1 MTEVRAEEGSAAGR
15 NSLKLVLDRVFG
27 SYFWGLNLATWA
39 VWIHSIV
46 SVSLAYQLTRST
58 LVVGLV
64 MAAQWSPQIV
74 LAPLSG
80 AMADRGNLRRQILLG
95 RSLAILGSG
104 GLAVWIAVVGAAAL
118 PVPALVGAGLVLGI
132 GFAIGGPA
140 LNAMLPL
147 LVRPSEL
154 PQAVALYNL
163 PGTLARVAGPVLGV
177 GIMVFAGPAQAF
189 AMAAAAHVVFALVIR
204 TLPLERTKR
213 IASNVGTSLL
223 GGFRYLRSDTGLLV
237 LLFGTAAVSIGA
249 DPAITLVPSLSEKLG
264 DDQALVGVLAASFGV
279 GAMAAYPVL
288 SVSRRLLGRVRTGA
302 GGAALLAVSTLVLA
316 VADLPWLAC
325 VLLGLAGVGMTLAV
339 TSFSTMLYERVAE
352 EFRGRVM
359 ALWTVALTG
368 SRALAG
374 TMNGL
379 IVDTFSL
386 EAALAVCSALVLV
399 AACLLPRLR

>member
-1 MTEVRAEEGSAAGR
+1 MTDVRAQEGSVAAR
-15 NSLKLVLDRVFG
+15 NSVKLVLDRVFG
-27 SYFWGLNLATWA
+27 SYFWALNLATWA

-46 SVSLAYQLTRST
+46 SVSLAYQLTKST

-64 MAAQWSPQIV
+64 TAAQWSPQIV

-95 RSLAILGSG
+95 RSLTIVGSG
-104 GLAVWIAVVGAAAL
+104 GLAVWIAAVGAEAL

-177 GIMVFAGPAQAF
+177 AIMVSAGPAQAF
-189 AMAAAAHVVFALVIR
+189 AMAAAAHIVFALVIR
-204 TLPLERTKR
+204 TLPLERMKR
-213 IASNVGTSLL
+213 TASNVKTSLL
-223 GGFRYLRSDTGLLV
+223 GGFRYLCSDIGLLV
-237 LLFGTAAVSIGA
+237 LIFGTAAVSIGA

-279 GAMAAYPVL
+279 GAMAGYPVL
-288 SVSRRLLGRVRTGA
+288 SVSRRLLGRVRISV
-302 GGAALLAVSTLVLA
+302 GGAALLAISTAVLV
-316 VADLPWLAC
+316 VVDLPWLAC
-325 VLLGLAGVGMTLAV
+325 VLLGLAGIGMTTAV
-339 TSFSTMLYERVAE
+339 TSFSTMMYERVAE
-352 EFRGRVM
+352 EYRGRVM

-379 IVDTFSL
+379 IVDAFSL

-399 AACLLPRLR
+399 AAYLLRRLR